1 MTGVQTCAL
10 PISEKKLLSYS
21 FPGNVRQ
28 LQNLVKLAFIN
39 SVDAV
44 IQAEDLVLPGETEK
58 CCDIVIPAEGI
69 DLDKVIIP
77 AYYDAALKKAKGNAA
92 EAARLLGLKPHTLR
106 ARLKSLSESND
117 HDDK

>member
-1 MTGVQTCAL
+1 MDKRFLLAA
-10 PISEKKLLSYS
+10 EKKLLGYS

-44 IQAEDLVLPGETEK
+44 IQADNLVLPNETDK

-69 DLDKVIIP
+69 DLDNDIIP
-77 AYYDAALKKAKGNAA
+77 SYYDAALKKAKGNAA
-92 EAARLLGLKPHTLR
+92 EAARLLGLKPHTFR
-106 ARLKSLSESND
+106 ARTKALDKS
-117 HDDK
+117 K